1 MFARPADF
9 VPALRV
15 AALLAAAIGFFLLDA
30 SDDSR
35 LLHVAVFYACT
46 LCALAALPWNRKL
59 DVTLGAICLAAAW
72 ETARGVATGAG
83 RPQFM
88 ALDACGVALA
98 AAPVWIARL
107 RQMAQQDRFGH
118 DRRAGRRP
126 RVRHLRAWVA
136 GDAAQEG

>member
-15 AALLAAAIGFFLLDA
+15 AALLAACIGFFLLDVG
-30 SDDSR
+30 DESR

-59 DVTLGAICLAAAW
+59 DVTLGATCLAAAW
-72 ETARGVATGAG
+72 ETAHGVATGAG
-83 RPQFM
+83 RPQYLM
-88 ALDACGVALA
+88 LDACGVALA

-107 RQMAQQDRFGH
+107 RQIAQQDRFGSE
-118 DRRAGRRP
+118 RRVRRRP

-136 GDAAQEG
+136 GDAAHEG